1 MPINPDINKEYE
13 NQKRFLESSVYALK
27 KQLERE
33 TKIHKDD
40 NLAIMKS
47 NIRLIKSI
55 TEHRQVVSD
64 LNTELK
70 KKKNYNKIME
80 NGLE

>member
-1 MPINPDINKEYE
+1 
-13 NQKRFLESSVYALK
+13 
-27 KQLERE
+27 
-33 TKIHKDD
+33 
-40 NLAIMKS
+40 MKS